1 MFTTAASPTS
11 RLLLPLLSVSRI
23 GAPNTWNAPPL
34 RSMPAELL
42 PTPMR
47 ARRIWNTAPGSTITV
62 TPLGIS
68 MVEPS
73 GKADPRLLKPI
84 W

>member
-1 MFTTAASPTS
+1 
-11 RLLLPLLSVSRI
+11 
-23 GAPNTWNAPPL
+23 
-34 RSMPAELL
+34 MPAELL

-47 ARRIWNTAPGSTITV
+47 ARRIWNTAPASTITV

-73 GKADPRLLKPI
+73 GKAAPRLLKPI